1 MRKLIYIPLASIG
14 FSVIA
19 FRLLKF
25 DSDQMSSGGIG
36 IYSYIPGFA
45 LFLLFVA
52 FALLFVLS
60 AILSRRLRPPMAL
73 LLGIVVLAAAVVT
86 WMSLLPSV
94 NVHYWTFTLL
104 IVPVILFLCG
114 FLLFLVGAIT
124 RRGETLGV
132 YVPTRRKRPKTADLS
147 ELKAA
152 ADRLA
157 KALADVDEEEF
168 VAEFKELRRRGNRTA
183 H

>member
-1 MRKLIYIPLASIG
+1 MRKFIYMPLASIG
-14 FSVIA
+14 LSVVA

-25 DSDQMSSGGIG
+25 DADQMSSGG

-52 FALLFVLS
+52 FAFLFVLS
-60 AILSRRLRPPMAL
+60 AILSRRLRPPVAL
-73 LLGIVVLAAAVVT
+73 LAGTVMLAAAVVT

-114 FLLFLVGAIT
+114 FLLFLVGVIRWT
-124 RRGETLGV
+124 IRRFRQPLPE
-132 YVPTRRKRPKTADLS
+132 
-147 ELKAA
+147 
-152 ADRLA
+152 
-157 KALADVDEEEF
+157 
-168 VAEFKELRRRGNRTA
+168 
-183 H
+183 

>member
-1 MRKLIYIPLASIG
+1 MRKLIDIPLASIG
-14 FSVIA
+14 LSVVA

-36 IYSYIPGFA
+36 MYSYIPGFA

-94 NVHYWTFTLL
+94 NVHYLTSTLL

-114 FLLFLVGAIT
+114 FLLFLVGAIRWT
-124 RRGETLGV
+124 MRRFHSDPRHSRVACSLSNKPRHSAHLRNNGATHPHFPC
-132 YVPTRRKRPKTADLS
+132 PTS
-147 ELKAA
+147 ILKNLAA
-152 ADRLA
+152 L
-157 KALADVDEEEF
+157 L
-168 VAEFKELRRRGNRTA
+168 
-183 H
+183 

>member
-1 MRKLIYIPLASIG
+1 MRKFIYMPLASIG
-14 FSVIA
+14 LSVVA

-25 DSDQMSSGGIG
+25 DSDQMSSGG

-52 FALLFVLS
+52 FALLFVLCV
-60 AILSRRLRPPMAL
+60 ILSRKLRPLVAL
-73 LLGIVVLAAAVVT
+73 LAGTVILAVGVIT

-114 FLLFLVGAIT
+114 FLLFLVGVIRWT
-124 RRGETLGV
+124 IRRF
-132 YVPTRRKRPKTADLS
+132 RRPLP
-147 ELKAA
+147 E
-152 ADRLA
+152 
-157 KALADVDEEEF
+157 
-168 VAEFKELRRRGNRTA
+168 
-183 H
+183 